1 MFMGKMIMSE
11 AAYALIDRQALLHNL
26 AVVRRLAPQSRVMAV
41 IKANAYGHD
50 MSKVARLLES
60 RVDSLAVAR
69 TDEAIALRQQGCS
82 LPIVVLQGF
91 VDREEL
97 ALYSRLQLTAVVYQ
111 LKQVQLLEQA
121 SDCDK
126 ISIWLKMDTGMSRL
140 GFLPV
145 EWKAAY
151 QTLQNCNSIFQPI
164 GLMTHL
170 ASADE
175 SDNPQTIQQLQ
186 RFQRLTQNLSGMR
199 SIANSAAILSWE
211 DALTD
216 WVRPGLML
224 YGVSPFQDKTA
235 EALGLK
241 PVMTLKSRLI
251 SVKTVAPGETVGYGG
266 SWRCEKATRIGIVS
280 IGYGDGYPRY
290 AANGTPV
297 LVNGQRVEL
306 IGRVSMD
313 MLALDLTALPDAETG
328 DPVTLWGKGLPVEE
342 IAQCA
347 GTIPYTLLCGI
358 TARVKMIEQ

>member
-1 MFMGKMIMSE
+1 MSE

-26 AVVRRLAPQSRVMAV
+26 AIVRQFAPQSRLMAV
-41 IKANAYGHD
+41 VKANAYGHGL
-50 MSKVARLLES
+50 SWAARLLDGE
-60 RVDSLAVAR
+60 VDSLAVAR
-69 TDEAIALRQQGCS
+69 TDEALALRRQGFK

-91 VDREEL
+91 VGQDEL
-97 ALYSRLQLTAVVYQ
+97 KLFSRYQ
-111 LKQVQLLEQA
+111 LDAVIHQSEQIHLLEQTA
-121 SDCDK
+121 VQNK
-126 ISIWLKMDTGMSRL
+126 ISVWLKMDSGMSRL

-145 EWKAAY
+145 EWRAAY
-151 QTLQNCNSIFQPI
+151 QALQHNGNIHQPI

-175 SDNPQTIQQLQ
+175 AYNPQTVQQLQ
-186 RFQRLTQNLSGMR
+186 RFQRLTENLPGRR
-199 SIANSAAILSWE
+199 SIANSAAILSCK
-211 DALTD
+211 DAITD

-224 YGVSPFQDKTA
+224 YGVSPFPHKTA
-235 EALGLK
+235 ESLGLK

-251 SVKTVAPGETVGYGG
+251 SIKTVAAGETVGYGG
-266 SWRCEKATRIGIVS
+266 SWRCAEATRVGIVS

-297 LVNGQRVEL
+297 LLNGQRVSL

-313 MLALDLTALPDAETG
+313 MLALDLTTQAGAKIG
-328 DPVTLWGKGLPVEE
+328 DPVTLWGEGLAVEE
-342 IAQCA
+342 IAECA